1 MAVKIYPTFNNDNHI
16 HIVAGNPSTVDLFL
30 GDDDQYVKLEQNHG
44 NIVVGTNTNTNQWTF
59 GTDGTLEFPQGST
72 IRETIATTGTH
83 GTTIIQAHIQNDLL
97 LNTYDYVN
105 STLRTWTFG
114 TDGVL
119 TLSTASTILGSGTDP
134 NVYIETATTSTT
146 STWTF
151 GTDGVLTLPAATPVI
166 KGGGT
171 GTDVT
176 VVATTGTNT
185 ATWVFGASGAVTFPN
200 GGVIG
205 TAFGDNAP
213 NLIGTEDLYAELLS
227 YDKKSGVWVSDQTY
241 SNPVGG
247 GVGIAT
253 NSDPVTGVPGNQWA
267 FKTDGTTTLA
277 SGVEISNTGT
287 FNFLS
292 WNTGTALI
300 IADVPYTAGSYIYIP
315 SSSDTNGSL
324 GIVNTNTAGSI
335 MLTQGSGNNTT
346 NQLYVNNSGTTIN
359 NILGGISKTW
369 TFGTNGSVTFPDAT
383 VQTTAY
389 VPATASASTYTG
401 WFKAAGT
408 VVQLDTLLARI
419 NSTGTM
425 QISSTIVE
433 TIGTGAAFAWNGVR
447 NQGATMSAFG
457 QGGENWV
464 MPGSWL
470 DISATPLNNNFE
482 VATVSVFKLGGTGSL
497 YRITYVG
504 ATNDHWSVVIERV
517 ALG

>member
-1 MAVKIYPTFNNDNHI
+1 LPNDMTI
-16 HIVAGNPSTVDLFL
+16 DASVSFGIVTIGGTSTYISIDNGGAPPAL
-30 GDDDQYVKLEQNHG
+30 
-44 NIVVGTNTNTNQWTF
+44 
-59 GTDGTLEFPQGST
+59 
-72 IRETIATTGTH
+72 TIATNQGENAW
-83 GTTIIQAHIQNDLL
+83 Q
-97 LNTYDYVN
+97 
-105 STLRTWTFG
+105 FG
-114 TDGVL
+114 PDGVL
-119 TLSTASTILGSGTDP
+119 TLSTASTILGNSSDP
-134 NVYIETATTSTT
+134 NVYIETASTSTAIN
-146 STWTF
+146 TWTF
-151 GTDGVLTLPAATPVI
+151 AADGSTTLPIGVSIDESNGSQFPRIIADPGKAFSLQGQGSTGSAAIAWLDYESTSSQYAAV
-166 KGGGT
+166 GVSGT
-171 GTDVT
+171 GTDNLAKVVLTAGSSTPTLKVWRFDETGSLTFPDST
-176 VVATTGTNT
+176 VQTTAYPGSTSTLVNGTYTVALSTTGQLNLPGAANT
-185 ATWVFGASGAVTFPN
+185 ESN
-200 GGVIG
+200 
-205 TAFGDNAP
+205 NAR
-213 NLIGTEDLYAELLS
+213 IQS
-227 YDKKSGVWVSDQTY
+227 
-241 SNPVGG
+241 
-247 GVGIAT
+247 T
-253 NSDPVTGVPGNQWA
+253 NSIDILSNLSLWTFG
-267 FKTDGTTTLA
+267 TDGTTTLA

-369 TFGTNGSVTFPDAT
+369 TFGTNGSLTFPDAT

-401 WFKAAGT
+401 WFEAAGT

-433 TIGTGAAFAWNGVR
+433 SIGNGAAFAWNGVR
-447 NQGATMSAFG
+447 NKGATMSSFG
-457 QGGENWV
+457 QGGTNWV
-464 MPGSWL
+464 NPGDWL
-470 DISATPLNNNFE
+470 NISNTPLDNDFE

-504 ATNDHWSVVIERV
+504 STNNGWAVNIERV
-517 ALG
+517 GLGTA